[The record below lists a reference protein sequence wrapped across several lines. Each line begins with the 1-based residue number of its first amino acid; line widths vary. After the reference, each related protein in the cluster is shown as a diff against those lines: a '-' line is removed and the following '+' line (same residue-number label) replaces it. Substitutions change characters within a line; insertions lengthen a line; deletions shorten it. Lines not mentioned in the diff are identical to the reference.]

1 MRFRSFGIV
10 SSVSLVL
17 FALGACAGDP
27 TAEGVSGADS
37 SNEDASSPIPSKADA
52 NASSSSDPPPGN
64 DSGTTAN
71 ADADSSAPD
80 AGGYPAFGSAT
91 YFKASNTGTYDT
103 FGSAVSF
110 SADGKYLAIGA
121 RGESSNAK
129 GINQNQADDSASLA
143 GAVYLFVWSGTAWT
157 QEAYIKASNA
167 EAGDMFGTAVAL
179 SADGSRLVV
188 GALSEDSSATGVGGN
203 QADNGSPESG
213 AAYVFV
219 RAGTTWTQEAYI
231 KASNTGSASATEGDA
246 FGASVSI
253 SGDGTRLVVGAYG
266 EQSNATG
273 INSNQSDNSLRQS
286 GAAYVFVRSGTT
298 WSQEAYV
305 KASNTGANDC
315 FGRIVT
321 LSADGMHLA
330 VGADGESSNAT
341 GINQN
346 QADDSAFAAGAVYV
360 FARTGGT
367 SWSQEAYVKPSNTS
381 LLDDFGS
388 ALALSADGS
397 RLAVGAMMEQS
408 SATGI
413 DGNGDQKTAPQ
424 LYSGAAYVF
433 VRSGTTWTQEAYVK
447 ASNTWSGAYFG
458 ASVAL
463 SADGA
468 RLIVGAEHED
478 SAATGINGNQNDGSA
493 KQSGAAYVFSR
504 TGTTWSQDTYVKAS
518 NTYAFSEFGGSV
530 SMSGDGSRIAVG
542 ARLESSSATGIGGD
556 QSKLDS
562 YMSGAVYVY

>member
-1 MRFRSFGIV
+1 MKFRSFGIV
-10 SSVSLVL
+10 SSASLVL

-27 TAEGVSGADS
+27 TADGVSGTES
-37 SNEDASSPIPSKADA
+37 SNEDASSAVPSKPDADG
-52 NASSSSDPPPGN
+52 SSSSDPSKGN
-64 DSGTTAN
+64 DAGSTP
-71 ADADSSAPD
+71 DADPDSGPD

-110 SADGKYLAIGA
+110 SADGKHLAIGA
-121 RGESSNAK
+121 RGESSNAT
-129 GINQNQADDSASLA
+129 GINQNEADDSASLA
-143 GAVYLFVWSGTAWT
+143 GAVYMFVWSGSAWT

-167 EAGDMFGTAVAL
+167 EAGDMFGTSVAL

-188 GALSEDSSATGVGGN
+188 GALNEDSSATGVGGN
-203 QADNGSPESG
+203 QADNGAPESG

-219 RAGTTWTQEAYI
+219 RSGTTWTQEAYI
-231 KASNTGSASATEGDA
+231 KASNTGSLSATEGDF

-253 SGDGTRLVVGAYG
+253 SGDGTRIVVGAYG
-266 EQSNATG
+266 EQSNGTG
-273 INSNQSDNSLRQS
+273 IDSNQSDNSLRQS

-298 WSQEAYV
+298 WSQESYV

-315 FGRIVT
+315 FGRVVT
-321 LSADGMHLA
+321 ISADGTHFA
-330 VGADGESSNAT
+330 VSADGESSNAT

-360 FARTGGT
+360 FARVGT

-397 RLAVGAMMEQS
+397 TLAVGAMMEQS

-413 DGNGDQKTAPQ
+413 NGNGDQKTAAQ

-447 ASNTWSGAYFG
+447 ASNTWEGAYFG
-458 ASVAL
+458 SSVAL
-463 SADGA
+463 SADGG

-504 TGTTWSQDTYVKAS
+504 TGTTWSQDAYVKAS
-518 NTYAFSEFGGSV
+518 NTYSFSEFGGSV
-530 SMSGDGSRIAVG
+530 SMSGDGSRIAIG

-556 QSKLDS
+556 QSKLDR

>member
-1 MRFRSFGIV
+1 MKLRSFGII
-10 SSVSLVL
+10 SSATLVL

-27 TAEGVSGADS
+27 TAEGVAGTDS
-37 SNEDASSPIPSKADA
+37 TTEDASSTVPSKPDA
-52 NASSSSDPPPGN
+52 NGSSSGEPPPAN
-64 DSGTTAN
+64 DSGST
-71 ADADSSAPD
+71 DADSSAPD

-103 FGSAVSF
+103 FGSAVAF
-110 SADGKYLAIGA
+110 SADGTRLAIGA
-121 RGESSNAK
+121 RGESSNAT
-129 GINQNQADDSASLA
+129 GVNQNETDDSASLA
-143 GAVYLFVWSGTAWT
+143 GAVYMFVWSGTAWT

-188 GALSEDSSATGVGGN
+188 GALSEDSSATGVGGD
-203 QADNGSPESG
+203 QADNGAPESG

-219 RAGTTWTQEAYI
+219 RSGTTWTQEAYV
-231 KASNTGSASATEGDA
+231 KASNTGSVSATEGDA
-246 FGASVSI
+246 FGTSVSI
-253 SGDGTRLVVGAYG
+253 SGDGTRIVVGAYG
-266 EQSNATG
+266 EQSNGTG
-273 INSNQSDNSLRQS
+273 IDSNQNDNSLRQS

-315 FGRIVT
+315 FGRVVAI
-321 LSADGMHLA
+321 SADGTHLA
-330 VGADGESSNAT
+330 ASADGESSNAT

-360 FARTGGT
+360 FARNGT

-413 DGNGDQKTAPQ
+413 NGNGDQQTAAQ

-433 VRSGTTWTQEAYVK
+433 ARSGTTWTQEAYVK
-447 ASNTWSGAYFG
+447 ASNTWEGAYFG
-458 ASVAL
+458 SSIAL
-463 SADGA
+463 SADGG

-504 TGTTWSQDTYVKAS
+504 TGTTWSQDAYVKAS

-556 QSKLDS
+556 QSKLDR